1 MPDIAWHSA
10 NEEIL
15 MLREIEILECVD
27 CTKFNPPQ
35 QEGSEDIFPIRHK
48 MMRRELRHLK
58 SIVVVLFLVPNLRV
72 GVAAAQLDELNVIS
86 LIIVKYY
93 S

>member
-1 MPDIAWHSA
+1 
-10 NEEIL
+10 
-15 MLREIEILECVD
+15 
-27 CTKFNPPQ
+27 
-35 QEGSEDIFPIRHK
+35 

-72 GVAAAQLDELNVIS
+72 GVAAAQLDELNVMS